1 MNNEKIEVSAMS
13 VEAAVKKG
21 LEKLGLAKEEA
32 EWEIC
37 RRRVFCVIAK
47 FS

>member
-21 LEKLGLAKEEA
+21 WKNSVWRRRRRSGKF
-32 EWEIC
+32 C